1 MDTCYRGALGG
12 VCPVLRVPCLQ
23 HGDMVIRKQHEHGTS
38 RAHGQKQ
45 HRHRA
50 LTFQE
55 SYGAND
61 TLCFLPEIDIMNRSL
76 SGSEKLLCH

>member
-1 MDTCYRGALGG
+1 MDTCYRGALAGA
-12 VCPVLRVPCLQ
+12 CPVLRVLSLQ
-23 HGDMVIRKQHEHGTS
+23 HGDMVIRKQHEPWTS
-38 RAHGQKQ
+38 RPCGQKQ

-55 SYGAND
+55 SYGTNN

-76 SGSEKLLCH
+76 SGGEKLLCH